1 MTFKQSLKNQEAS
14 EGGVVI
20 LRCELSKAGVSV
32 EWWKGED
39 EILCS
44 SKYVIK
50 HEGRF
55 AELQINN
62 VKPKDVG
69 EYSCVIGELRTTA
82 EVNVRGRF
90 NTDVISITFVT
101 YAC

>member
-1 MTFKQSLKNQEAS
+1 MTFKQSLKNQEAP

-32 EWWKGED
+32 EWWKGEE
-39 EILCS
+39 EILSS

-69 EYSCVIGELRTTA
+69 EYSCVIGEMRTTA

-90 NTDVISITFVT
+90 DIDISLKLLVMYT
-101 YAC
+101 C